1 MSERLQDIC
10 LCMIITLA
18 GQKGGAGKTTL
29 AIGLSVEWMRRG
41 KKVLLVD
48 ADPQATALTWA
59 GLAAELEQA
68 APSVVA
74 MGDNLRKTLPGVAKD
89 YDLVVVD
96 TPGRQTKRVVGAIML
111 ADLVILPAQPSPAD
125 VWALAGTI
133 DVIEEAREIRP
144 DIRAVL
150 VINGRTRTAIGA
162 GARPVLEETGY
173 PVLRTEI
180 GRRTAF
186 AESLA
191 TGQGVTAYQSGSVA
205 ALEIRNLVDEV
216 GELMGGDE

>member
-1 MSERLQDIC
+1 
-10 LCMIITLA
+10 MIVTLA

-29 AIGLSVEWMRRG
+29 AIGMAVEWMRRG

-59 GLAAELEQA
+59 GLAAELEQQ

-74 MGDNLRKTLPGVAKD
+74 MGDNLRKTLPSLAKD
-89 YDLVVVD
+89 YDLIVVD

-111 ADLVILPAQPSPAD
+111 ADLVVLPAQPSPAD
-125 VWALAGTI
+125 VWALAGTL

-144 DIRAVL
+144 SIHAVL
-150 VINGRTRTAIGA
+150 VVNGRTRTAIGA
-162 GARPVLEETGY
+162 GARSALEETGY
-173 PVLRTEI
+173 PVLKTEI

-191 TGQGVTAYQSGSVA
+191 TGQGVTAYQSGSLA
-205 ALEIRNLVDEV
+205 ALEIRKLVDELEERL
-216 GELMGGDE
+216 GENDGA